1 MATPKEVIG
10 WIGRNSRRVAIT
22 IVGFV
27 LILAGLVGL
36 ALPILPGWLL
46 IIAGFAVLGTEYA
59 WAERALDLAKEKA
72 RAAASKARS
81 KMRRR
86 RRAD

>member
-1 MATPKEVIG
+1 
-10 WIGRNSRRVAIT
+10 VAIT

>member
-1 MATPKEVIG
+1 M
-10 WIGRNSRRVAIT
+10 AIT

-46 IIAGFAVLGTEYA
+46 IIGGFAVLATEYA
-59 WAERALDLAKEKA
+59 WAEHALDLAKEKA
-72 RAAASKARS
+72 KAAASKARS

-86 RRAD
+86 RRADSDPAE

>member
-1 MATPKEVIG
+1 MATPKEVVV

-27 LILAGLVGL
+27 LILAGIVGL

-59 WAERALDLAKEKA
+59 WAERALDLAKQKA
-72 RAAASKARS
+72 KATAAKARS
-81 KMRRR
+81 RFRRR
-86 RRAD
+86 RVD